1 MKPCASFALLGEDSE
16 AWIRRR
22 EPAMDWMMKC
32 RYARCALETLRL
44 GHNLD
49 RTCWLASLSAYLHRS
64 VMWFVVKDNIW
75 ALGRLYKNGETREVM
90 RSIEALTLT
99 LTLMELMRDKIQN
112 VEREYLSSQDD

>member
-1 MKPCASFALLGEDSE
+1 
-16 AWIRRR
+16 
-22 EPAMDWMMKC
+22 
-32 RYARCALETLRL
+32 
-44 GHNLD
+44 
-49 RTCWLASLSAYLHRS
+49 
-64 VMWFVVKDNIW
+64 MWFVVKDNIW